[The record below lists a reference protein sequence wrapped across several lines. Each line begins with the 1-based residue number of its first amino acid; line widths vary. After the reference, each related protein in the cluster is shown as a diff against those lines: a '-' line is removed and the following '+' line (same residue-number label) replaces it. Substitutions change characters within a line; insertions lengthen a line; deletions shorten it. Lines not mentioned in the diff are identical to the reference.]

1 MAIEVLRDVLR
12 GGKSA
17 FDETVTQDAVVAAL
31 GVNPLAYVQSRGLNL
46 VTNGT
51 GLLKSNYNLTSFVFD
66 SAEAYSANGSF
77 RRNSKNA
84 TLFSDESIPVDASQ
98 RYELSAW
105 VKWVGDQ
112 QPRFYLGGAFVDA
125 DGLSIEAVQ
134 HYQFPGSRT
143 TLAQPLK
150 PGDTIV
156 YLTSSAGWYNGATA
170 VDKCLGIFG
179 YKNAG
184 GYEYP
189 GWTYTRRY
197 IDFGAWAEGAIDTVN
212 HTVALAAPFPAS
224 LANPNAPDGAW
235 PAGQRVANSR
245 RGAQFKYFTS
255 ATNALTPA
263 AWTYFSGAIEG
274 IDLSGTNATSMF
286 PPGTAAF
293 KVLFLVNRDVAN
305 AQTTWFSNIDF
316 RLAPRY
322 NKITINNK
330 DQNPVTAFAV
340 NGDAG
345 PYNDDGGNCGVASK
359 RWSQIY
365 AVSGT
370 INTSDARLKTQVRP
384 LEQGELA
391 AAMALSREIG
401 IFQWLNA
408 LTHKG
413 DAARLHTGVTVQRVI
428 EIMQAHGLDPMRYG
442 MVCYDQWDARTV
454 EHPAEIGED
463 ADGREIELAPARTE
477 VVQEAGDRYSLR
489 YDQLLA
495 FAVRGLAER
504 IARLEGQRDS
514 A

>member
-17 FDETVTQDAVVAAL
+17 FDETVTQAAVEAAL

-51 GLLKSNYNLTSFVFD
+51 GLLGNNTNFPSCVFD
-66 SAEAYSANGSF
+66 SSEAFSAAGSF
-77 RRNSKNA
+77 KKTS
-84 TLFSDESIPVDASQ
+84 TSITVQSSELVPVTASE
-98 RYELSAW
+98 RYELSAYL
-105 VKWVGDQ
+105 KWIGDV
-112 QPRFYLGGAFVDA
+112 QPRHYVGLAFYDVDKQQIIPSYHRFA
-125 DGLSIEAVQ
+125 T
-134 HYQFPGSRT
+134 GSNT

-150 PGDTIV
+150 PGDTKI
-156 YLTSSAGWYNGATA
+156 YLSSSANWYAGSKA
-170 VDKCLGIFG
+170 VWRRLGIFG
-179 YKNAG
+179 FKNNG
-184 GYEYP
+184 GYTYP
-189 GWTYTRRY
+189 GWSYTRR
-197 IDFGAWAEGAIDTVN
+197 IVINAWAENGIDFVN
-212 HTVALAAPFPAS
+212 HVVNLSAPLPGSAG
-224 LANPNAPDGAW
+224 NPDAPDGAW
-235 PAGQRVANSR
+235 PIGHPVANNQDS
-245 RGAQFKYFTS
+245 ASFKYI
-255 ATNALTPA
+255 AAANVLTPTE
-263 AWTYFSGAIEG
+263 WTQYKGTIEG
-274 IDLSGTNATSMF
+274 IDLSGTNQTGKF
-286 PPGTAAF
+286 PPGTAYA
-293 KVLFLVNRDVAN
+293 KIVFLLNYGVATE
-305 AQTTWFSNIDF
+305 QTTLFSNVDL

-322 NKITINNK
+322 SKITINHEN
-330 DQNPVTAFAV
+330 QNPVTMLAV

-408 LTHKG
+408 LAHKG

-504 IARLEGQRDS
+504 IARLEGQNDS

>member
-17 FDETVTQDAVVAAL
+17 FDETVTQVAVEAAL

-51 GLLKSNYNLTSFVFD
+51 GLLGNNTNFSSCVFD
-66 SAEAYSANGSF
+66 SSEAFSAAGSF
-77 RRNSKNA
+77 RTYGKTQSIR
-84 TLFSDESIPVDASQ
+84 SDEFIPINAGD
-98 RYELSAW
+98 RYELS
-105 VKWVGDQ
+105 VYLKWSGDQ
-112 QPRFYLGGAFVDA
+112 QPRHYVGLEFYDVDRN
-125 DGLSIEAVQ
+125 SINPYSYSYHA
-134 HYQFPGSRT
+134 GSKT

-150 PGDTIV
+150 PGDTKV
-156 YLTSSAGWYNGATA
+156 YLTSSLNWYAGSNSSFRVLAIY
-170 VDKCLGIFG
+170 G

-184 GYEYP
+184 GYIYP
-189 GWTYTRRY
+189 GWSYTQR
-197 IDFGAWAEGAIDTVN
+197 FLNNAWAENGIDFINHVVN
-212 HTVALAAPFPAS
+212 LRAPLPAN
-224 LANPNAPDGAW
+224 AGNPDAPDGAW
-235 PAGQRVANSR
+235 PVGHPVANNKAGLSY
-245 RGAQFKYFTS
+245 KYVAS
-255 ATNALTPA
+255 SNELTPSDWA
-263 AWTYFSGAIEG
+263 LCKGAIEG
-274 IDLSGTNATSMF
+274 IDLSGGNLPTMF
-286 PPGTAAF
+286 PPGTAFARII
-293 KVLFLVNRDVAN
+293 FLLNRETVNSQITRI
-305 AQTTWFSNIDF
+305 SNVDL

-322 NKITINNK
+322 NKITINHEN
-330 DQNPVTAFAV
+330 QNPITMLAV

-408 LTHKG
+408 LAHKG

-504 IARLEGQRDS
+504 ISQLEAQKSSG
-514 A
+514 